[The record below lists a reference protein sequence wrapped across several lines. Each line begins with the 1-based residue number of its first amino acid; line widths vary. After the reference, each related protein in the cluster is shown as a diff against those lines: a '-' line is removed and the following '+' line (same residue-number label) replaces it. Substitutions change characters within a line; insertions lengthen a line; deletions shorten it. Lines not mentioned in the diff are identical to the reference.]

1 MAAPQNAFIALI
13 AEQQKKDAV
22 EVWPENWPIFAL
34 FASLQTQW
42 RVAGMGG
49 PVGLDYAALYPLLD
63 RLTSDPAEWH
73 AHFEDV
79 REMES
84 AALDAMRE
92 KTD

>member
-1 MAAPQNAFIALI
+1 
-13 AEQQKKDAV
+13 V
-22 EVWPENWPIFAL
+22 EVWPENWPIFNL

-42 RVAGMGG
+42 RVSMAG

-63 RLTSDPAEWH
+63 RLTSDPDEWH
-73 AHFEDV
+73 THFEDV
-79 REMES
+79 REMEA